1 MAEKQ
6 PMNKVL
12 RRFELA
18 INALR
23 YGEIK
28 PQLSGDIGQ
37 LTDEEV
43 QEVRDFFPMEKF
55 FIFGHARSGTT
66 LLARLIRVHPV
77 VHCNWQAHFFTRPP
91 FLSSLVSDPD
101 VNEWLSR
108 RSNRWNRGR
117 DLSPLVM
124 RAASDFIL
132 EREAASLDKNIVG
145 DKSPNNLVNGE
156 AVRRLAG
163 IYPDAR
169 LIFIVRDGRDAVLS
183 HQVQKFIDL
192 PDQLNAEEA
201 AIRSSVIADPQGFF
215 ADKRSLF
222 TPDGLQRAA
231 QDWVLNVTE
240 TNHLGEEIFSNAYL
254 SVRFEDILDNPHLA
268 MRRIWDFLGVDS
280 DSPDLGKA
288 IDQEMAKNPD
298 ADWQRSK
305 QQQVA
310 EILRKGLPGSWR
322 DIYTAGDLEIFEKT
336 AGKTLL
342 DWGYTE
348 NGKF

>member
-1 MAEKQ
+1 MKR
-6 PMNKVL
+6 VL
-12 RRFELA
+12 RRLDLA
-18 INALR
+18 VKALR

-28 PQLSGDIGQ
+28 PQVPGDIGQ

-43 QEVRDFFPMEKF
+43 REVRTFFPMEKF

-91 FLSSLVSDPD
+91 FLSSLVSDPE

-132 EREAASLDKNIVG
+132 ERETASLGKKVVG

-183 HQVQKFIDL
+183 HQIQKFIDL
-192 PDQLNAEEA
+192 PDLLTAEES
-201 AIRSSVIADPQGFF
+201 AIRRSVITDPQRFL
-215 ADKRSLF
+215 AEKRSLF
-222 TPDGLQRAA
+222 TPDGLRKAA

-240 TNHLGEEIFSNAYL
+240 TNRLGEEIFAEAYL
-254 SVRFEDILDNPHLA
+254 SVRFEDILDDPKFSLG
-268 MRRIWDFLGVDS
+268 RIWDFLGVDS
-280 DSPDLGKA
+280 GSPDLGKA
-288 IDQEMAKNPD
+288 LDRELSENPD

-310 EILRKGLPGSWR
+310 ELLRKGLPGSWR
-322 DIYTAGDLEIFEKT
+322 DIYTAEDLEIFMQN
-336 AGKTLL
+336 AGNTLAE
-342 DWGYTE
+342 WGYAE
-348 NGKF
+348 NRNFQING